1 MLEINQYICHVADF
15 GPILNPTNLTKTK
28 YIMMTKT
35 VYEEP
40 LTRVIEVMVQ
50 RTILEGSITTG
61 QRKSYG
67 EAIEENWE

>member
-1 MLEINQYICHVADF
+1 
-15 GPILNPTNLTKTK
+15 
-28 YIMMTKT
+28 MTKT

-50 RTILEGSITTG
+50 RTLLEGSITTG

-67 EAIEENWE
+67 EAIEENWD